1 MRNLNPKKFKIMTI
15 CPLSTK
21 PAPPVISINNL
32 PLESVKC
39 YKVLGL
45 TLSDTLKWNDNINE
59 IVSTAS
65 KRLHILWV
73 LKRAGVP
80 PVDLVTVYIALV
92 RSILEYSSVVWA
104 TSLPR
109 FLIDQL
115 EAIQK
120 RALRIALRALST
132 LLLSP
137 KPT

>member
-1 MRNLNPKKFKIMTI
+1 MRNLNPKKCKIMTT

-59 IVSTAS
+59 IVS

-92 RSILEYSSVVWA
+92 RSILECSSVVWA

-132 LLLSP
+132 RLLSP